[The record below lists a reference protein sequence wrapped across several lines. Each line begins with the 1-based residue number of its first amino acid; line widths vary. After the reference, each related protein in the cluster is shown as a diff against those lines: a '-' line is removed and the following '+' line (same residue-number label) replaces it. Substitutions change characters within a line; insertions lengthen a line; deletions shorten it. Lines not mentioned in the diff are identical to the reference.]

1 VRACC
6 REEGLTRR
14 WFRFASAVL
23 FGVCL
28 GLATGY
34 FAVLVRAGANS
45 ALLDSP
51 VGHGFR
57 RAYTDMGKLRALEIV
72 AADCKGSGDVSSTM
86 TKQAEVIQ
94 SLRMDLSGAAII
106 DVAEA
111 RLASRA
117 AVAAEAAK
125 DAKLQSE
132 QETRAHKLLESA
144 GWHDSSAVRMRQITL
159 LLDREQCGHTNEE
172 GAR

>member
-1 VRACC
+1 MK
-6 REEGLTRR
+6 R
-14 WFRFASAVL
+14 WFPFASAAL

-57 RAYTDMGKLRALEIV
+57 RTYADMGKLRALEV
-72 AADCKGSGDVSSTM
+72 AAADCKGSGDVSSTLS
-86 TKQAEVIQ
+86 KQAEVIE
-94 SLRMDLSGAAII
+94 SLRMDLGGAAII

-111 RLASRA
+111 RLASRT
-117 AVAAEAAK
+117 AVAADAAK
-125 DAKLQSE
+125 DGKLQSE
-132 QETRAHKLLESA
+132 QETKAHKLLESA

-159 LLDREQCGHTNEE
+159 SLDREQCGNSNAE

>member
-1 VRACC
+1 MK
-6 REEGLTRR
+6 R
-14 WFRFASAVL
+14 WFPFAGAIL

-34 FAVLVRAGANS
+34 LGVLVRSGANS
-45 ALLDSP
+45 ALVDSP

-72 AADCKGSGDVSSTM
+72 AADCKGSGDLSSTL

-94 SLRMDLSGAAII
+94 SLRMDLGGAAII

-111 RLASRA
+111 RLASRT

-125 DAKLQSE
+125 DGKLQSE
-132 QETRAHKLLESA
+132 QETKAHKLLESA

-159 LLDREQCGHTNEE
+159 SLDREQCGNTNEG